1 MALIRWTLLLTATAL
16 FPALAAAAD
25 DTMGLYPMKSTYGA
39 ELERGITIS
48 GEATRSLSPTD
59 DGSWVY
65 RFDVDSFIA
74 DIRESSRL
82 RFQDGKV
89 ISERYRYSLEGFFL
103 SNRYKKL
110 DFNWDEEVIVD
121 RENDRRFDISE
132 HPGVQDQLGAQLQLW
147 LDLRAGKE
155 TMEYVI
161 PDEGDFKDYQFEV
174 LRKETLD
181 TREFGNVE
189 TVVVERIREEDSP
202 RTTLMWFA
210 PEWDHLLVRLEQ
222 TNEDGEDFEIYLKS
236 ATLDSERIQP

>member
-1 MALIRWTLLLTATAL
+1 MPLIRRILLLAATAL
-16 FPALAAAAD
+16 LPAAVTAAE
-25 DTMGLYPMKSTYGA
+25 TVSLSPMKSTYGA

-48 GEATRSLSPTD
+48 GEATRSLQPTG
-59 DGSWVY
+59 DGRWVY
-65 RFDVDSFIA
+65 RFDVDSFVA

-82 RFQDGKV
+82 RFTDGKV
-89 ISERYRYSLEGFFL
+89 ICEQYRYSLEGFFL

-110 DFNWDEEVIVD
+110 DFNRDEQVIVD
-121 RENDRRFDISE
+121 RENNRRINISDQ
-132 HPGVQDQLGAQLQLW
+132 PDVQDQLGAQLQLW
-147 LDLRAGKE
+147 VDLQAGKE

-181 TREFGNVE
+181 TREFGDVE
-189 TVVVERIREEDSP
+189 TVVVERVREADSS

-222 TNEDGEDFEIYLKS
+222 TNDEGEDFEIYLKS
-236 ATLDSERIQP
+236 ATLDGERIQP

>member
-1 MALIRWTLLLTATAL
+1 MALTHRILLFAAATLYSTLTA
-16 FPALAAAAD
+16 AAGTVD
-25 DTMGLYPMKSTYGA
+25 LYPMKSTYGA

-48 GEATRSLSPTD
+48 GEATRSLARTD
-59 DGSWVY
+59 NGRWIY

-82 RFQDGKV
+82 RFEDGKV
-89 ISERYRYSLEGFFL
+89 ISDQYRYSLEGFFL

-110 DFNWDEEVIVD
+110 DFNWDEQVIVD
-121 RENDRRFDISE
+121 REKDRRIDMSS

-147 LDLRAGKE
+147 LDLRAGKK

-161 PDEGDFKDYQFEV
+161 PNGGDFKDYQFRV
-174 LRKETLD
+174 LREETLE
-181 TREFGNVE
+181 TREFGEVE
-189 TVVVERIREEDSP
+189 TVVVERVRDEDSP

-222 TNEDGEDFEIYLKS
+222 TNDEGEDFEIYLKS
-236 ATLDSERIQP
+236 ASLDGERIQP

>member
-1 MALIRWTLLLTATAL
+1 MALIPRILLFAATAL
-16 FPALAAAAD
+16 VPALTTAAETVD
-25 DTMGLYPMKSTYGA
+25 LYPMKSTYGA

-48 GEATRSLSPTD
+48 GEATRSLSRTNN
-59 DGSWVY
+59 GRWVY
-65 RFDVDSFIA
+65 RFDVDSFVA

-82 RFQDGKV
+82 RFEKGKV
-89 ISERYRYSLEGFFL
+89 ITDQYRYSLEGFFL

-110 DFNWDEEVIVD
+110 DFNWDKQVIVD
-121 RENDRRFDISE
+121 RENNRRIDISD

-161 PDEGDFKDYQFEV
+161 PNEGDFKDYQFEV
-174 LRKETLD
+174 LRRETLN

-189 TVVVERIREEDSP
+189 TVVMERVRDEDSP

-210 PEWDHLLVRLEQ
+210 PEWDYLLVRLEQ
-222 TNEDGEDFEIYLKS
+222 TNDEGEDFEIYLKS
-236 ATLDSERIQP
+236 AILDGERIQP